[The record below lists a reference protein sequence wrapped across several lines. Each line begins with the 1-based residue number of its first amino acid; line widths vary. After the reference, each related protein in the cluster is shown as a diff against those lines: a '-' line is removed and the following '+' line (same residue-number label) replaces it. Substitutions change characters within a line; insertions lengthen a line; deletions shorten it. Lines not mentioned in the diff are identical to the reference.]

1 MLKLTR
7 LNNHIVVVNPDHIY
21 AADAAPD
28 TTLRLANG
36 ETILVKESLDELIAL
51 VVEYR
56 RRVRDELGRDG
67 GHDAASVASL
77 TERHRADERK
87 KGDVR

>member
-1 MLKLTR
+1 MIKLTR
-7 LNNHIVVVNPDHIY
+7 INNHVVVVNPDHIY

-36 ETILVKESLDELIAL
+36 ETILVKESLDELIDN

-56 RRVRDELGRDG
+56 RRVRDALGRDG
-67 GHDAASVASL
+67 GHDGATVGEL
-77 TERHRADERK
+77 TERHRRDAAEK
-87 KGDVR
+87 EGDS